1 MTYNTL
7 IFSIAIFAF
16 CSWIFKSLKLRF
28 ALASLITLLCNLP
41 FILSLSVT
49 QWLDSVCGNPSLFLA
64 LLSIG
69 SLLSLPTNP
78 LASYFLPMHSKH
90 LSLSNASKIYLVIF
104 GFILF
109 WGNIN
114 YLWGFDPF
122 NASFS
127 TQILFASLITAI
139 GYLIQPY
146 LGFLLLFSMV
156 GAFFREGSIFVLM
169 MDALVW
175 LYALLSLLCGVF
187 VRRKNEK

>member
-16 CSWIFKSLKLRF
+16 CSWIFKSFKLHF

-69 SLLSLPTNP
+69 SLLSLPRNP

-122 NASFS
+122 NAGFY
-127 TQILFASLITAI
+127 TQILIALAVVIL
-139 GYLIQPY
+139 GYFIQPY
-146 LGFLLLFSMV
+146 LGVLLLLSCVGYLIKGGNIFSFMC
-156 GAFFREGSIFVLM
+156 
-169 MDALVW
+169 DALVW
-175 LYALLSLLCGVF
+175 LYALLSLLCCVL